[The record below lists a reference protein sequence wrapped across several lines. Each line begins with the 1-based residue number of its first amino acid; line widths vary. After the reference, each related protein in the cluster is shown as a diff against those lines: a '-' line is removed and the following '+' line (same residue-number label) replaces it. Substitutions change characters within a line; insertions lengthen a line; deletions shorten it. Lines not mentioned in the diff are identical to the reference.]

1 MELNIILPSRP
12 KIINENDSQGTY
24 EIEGLYPGYGQT
36 LGNSLRRVILS
47 SIVGIAITSL
57 KVSGADHEFSTLP
70 GVKEDVLAIIL
81 NLKKLHFKLSGDDPQ
96 TATIQVKG
104 VKVVTGADIDTGGQ
118 VEVVNPEQVV
128 ATLTD
133 KNANLELA
141 LRLEKGI
148 GYVPKEVL
156 QQTRPPTIGTI
167 VLDAA
172 FTPIRRVSYEV
183 ENMRVGD
190 RTDYNRLRLNIETD
204 GSVSPHEALEK
215 SIEIMINQLRAIVG
229 FKAETITAEE
239 SGNGEIVE
247 APVAVET
254 VRMESDLV
262 LPPRLAK
269 DVDLL
274 KTRVEDLA
282 LPSRIIR
289 ALALAGIRTIGGLAR
304 KRESDLARIDGLGAR
319 AVDEIKKLLKKHDLE
334 LKA

>member
-12 KIINENDSQGTY
+12 KIISENDNQGIY

-47 SIVGIAITSL
+47 SIVGTAITAL
-57 KVSGADHEFSTLP
+57 KVSGAEHEFSTIP

-81 NLKKLHFKLSGDDPQ
+81 NLKKIHFEFSGDGPQ
-96 TATIQVKG
+96 TAKLEVKG
-104 VKVVTGADIDTGGQ
+104 VKVATGADINTGGQ
-118 VEVVNPEQVV
+118 VEVVDQKQTI

-133 KNANLELA
+133 KNANLELE
-141 LRLEKGI
+141 LTLEKGI

-156 QQTRPPTIGTI
+156 QQTRPPSIGTI

-204 GSVSPHEALEK
+204 GSVSPREALEK

-229 FKAETITAEE
+229 FKEETAMAEEVGEIIEAPLAAETSKLE
-239 SGNGEIVE
+239 S
-247 APVAVET
+247 ALSPST
-254 VRMESDLV
+254 TMS
-262 LPPRLAK
+262 K
-269 DVDLL
+269 DVDFL

-282 LPSRIIR
+282 LSSRIIR
-289 ALALAGIRTIGGLAR
+289 VLTDAGIRTIGGLAR
-304 KRESDLARIDGLGAR
+304 KRESDLAEIDGLGVK
-319 AVDEIKKLLKKHDLE
+319 AVDEIRKLLKKHDLE
-334 LKA
+334 LKI

>member
-12 KIINENDSQGTY
+12 KIISENDSQGIY

-36 LGNSLRRVILS
+36 LGNSLRRIILS
-47 SIVGIAITSL
+47 SIAGVAITSL
-57 KVSGADHEFSTLP
+57 KVTGADHEFSTLP

-81 NLKKLHFKLSGDDPQ
+81 NLKKIHFKLSSDEPQ

-104 VKVVTGADIDTGGQ
+104 VKVVTGADIVTGGQ
-118 VEVVNPEQVV
+118 VEVVNPEQVI

-133 KNANLELA
+133 KSASLELA
-141 LRLEKGI
+141 LTLEKGI

-156 QQTRPPTIGTI
+156 QQTRPAAIGTI

-183 ENMRVGD
+183 DNMRVGD
-190 RTDYNRLRLNIETD
+190 RTDYNRLRLNVETNK
-204 GSVSPHEALEK
+204 SISPHEALEK

-229 FKAETITAEE
+229 FKEETMMVEE
-239 SGNGEIVE
+239 TEGGKIAE
-247 APVAVET
+247 APAPET
-254 VRMESDLV
+254 AKTESDFV
-262 LPPRLAK
+262 LPSRTAK

-274 KTRVEDLA
+274 KTRVEDLT
-282 LPSRIIR
+282 LPPRITR

-304 KRESDLARIDGLGAR
+304 KRESDLAEVDGLGAK
-319 AVDEIKKLLKKHDLE
+319 AIDEIKKLLKKHDLE
-334 LKA
+334 LKV